1 VGVLEGLSP
10 GLLALAGAILFAAYL
25 VRGISGFGS
34 ALLAV
39 PLLAQFLPL
48 SFIVPWFAALDTSA
62 SLVLGRLGWQG
73 RHIRWDEIRRLLL
86 PSLAGILLGTLAL
99 KHLPEAWLLFPLG
112 LFVVA
117 FGLRALLQSAD
128 QRRIS
133 TWWAYPAGLAGGA
146 VDALFATGGPPFV
159 IYLTH
164 RLHDKSE
171 LRATFSA
178 LFLLEG
184 GARLVVLALAGFYTQ
199 AGMALAILAGLPL
212 LALGLWAGHRIHLGI
227 SHRQMF
233 RGIGLLLILSGL
245 ALALRAWP

>member
-1 VGVLEGLSP
+1 VGTLEGLP
-10 GLLALAGAILFAAYL
+10 PALLALAGVIVFVAYL

-39 PLLAQFLPL
+39 PLLAQLLPL
-48 SFIVPWFAALDTSA
+48 SFIVPAFAAMDTAA
-62 SLVLGRLGWQG
+62 SLALSRIGWQG

-99 KHLPEAWLLFPLG
+99 KHLPESWLLLPLG
-112 LFVVA
+112 LFVAA
-117 FGLRALLQSAD
+117 FGLRALVQPAD

-133 TWWAYPAGLAGGA
+133 PWWAYPAGLAGGA

-164 RLHDKSE
+164 RLRDKSE

-178 LFLLEG
+178 LFLIEG
-184 GARLVVLALAGFYTQ
+184 ATRIVVLALAGFYAQ
-199 AGMALAILAGLPL
+199 AGIALAVAAGLPL
-212 LALGLWAGHRIHLGI
+212 IALGLWGGHRIHLGI
-227 SHRQMF
+227 THRQMF

-245 ALALRAWP
+245 ALTLRAW